1 MLKSDYANGLMLA
14 KMEIHRLQIENNKLR
29 TEAASR
35 LCLFPAGIF
44 AAILLLMLGD
54 IITSFL

>member
-1 MLKSDYANGLMLA
+1 MLKSDYVSELTLA
-14 KMEIHRLQIENNKLR
+14 KMEIHRLRVENNKLR
-29 TEAASR
+29 MEAASR